1 MMPTATSPLPKP
13 VKRQAWLLAITL
25 APWNYPL
32 SFVADATVAL
42 TLLTWAAF
50 TVERPGA
57 VVPVV
62 VFGLFSW
69 TLLEYVSHRFV
80 FHGSQAPRA
89 FREGHGRHHGA
100 PEARLAMPFFVSPLV
115 GLVVAGTAAAAIGAS
130 LGALF
135 TGVCALGYIA
145 YGGLHHLVHSD
156 AHFPPVPWLRS
167 VHEVHHRRPNRNFG
181 VTSPI
186 WDLVLG
192 TWTPPQ
198 RG

>member
-1 MMPTATSPLPKP
+1 MI
-13 VKRQAWLLAITL
+13 KRQSWILAVTL

-32 SFVADATVAL
+32 SFVFDAAVGL

-50 TVERPGA
+50 TIDRPRA

-62 VFGLFSW
+62 LFGLFSW
-69 TLLEYVSHRFV
+69 TWLEYASHRFV
-80 FHGSQAPRA
+80 FHGRRAPRA

-100 PEARLAMPFFVSPLV
+100 PDARLAMPFFVSPLV
-115 GLVVAGTAAAAIGAS
+115 ALVFVTAAAAAVGTG

-135 TGVCALGYIA
+135 TGVCGLGYVA
-145 YGGLHHLVHSD
+145 YGGLHHLVHSEVRVR
-156 AHFPPVPWLRS
+156 PVPWLRAM
-167 VHEVHHRRPNRNFG
+167 HDVHHARPNRNFG

-186 WDLVLG
+186 WDLLLG
-192 TWTPPQ
+192 TWSPPP

>member
-1 MMPTATSPLPKP
+1 MPTTTSLPHKP
-13 VKRQAWLLAITL
+13 ARRQSWLLAITL

-32 SFVADATVAL
+32 SFMADATVAL

-50 TVERPGA
+50 TVERPEV

-62 VFGLFSW
+62 VCGVFSW

-80 FHGSQAPRA
+80 FHGSRAPRA

-100 PEARLAMPFFVSPLV
+100 PEARLAMPFFVSPLAA
-115 GLVVAGTAAAAIGAS
+115 LVLAAAAAVVIGPS

-135 TGVCALGYIA
+135 TGVCGLGYVA
-145 YGGLHHLVHSD
+145 YGALHHLVHSD
-156 AHFPPVPWLRS
+156 GRFPPVPWLRS
-167 VHEVHHRRPNRNFG
+167 VHEVHHRWPNRNFG
-181 VTSPI
+181 VTSPV

-192 TWTPPQ
+192 TWSPPR